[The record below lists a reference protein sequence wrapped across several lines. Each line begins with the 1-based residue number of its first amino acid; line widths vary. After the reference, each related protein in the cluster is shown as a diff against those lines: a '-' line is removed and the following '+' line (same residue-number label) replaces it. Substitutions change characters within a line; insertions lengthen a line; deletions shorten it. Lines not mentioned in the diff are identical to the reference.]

1 MSIGF
6 ILSLFIFLAFL
17 RKDLYISI
25 KILILISMSDKK
37 VLLSVYISNAFEFF
51 DYTLFAS
58 LSVLIQNEFFPET
71 LSTSS
76 TIMTFCLSLIFRPLG
91 SLLFGYIGDKISR
104 TLSLKLSVFLMSC
117 ASLIPTIS
125 PTFSD
130 VGIFATVLIIT
141 SRILQG
147 ISAGGEY
154 NAAAIFA
161 IENTKFSKHIIS
173 GFLTSSAI
181 MGLVI
186 AIIVSNILT
195 LPCMPTNIWKIGFLF
210 GSSFGFVSLFLRR
223 NMKNKKPHN
232 QNTSTQK
239 QLVKPFF
246 IIFLISGQ
254 TGAVSYFTFVGL
266 KLFLISY
273 SIVLTSLDVLSC
285 LLIASFTCIITGF
298 ASAKIEKYS
307 YQILG
312 LILTGFIFPCAIY
325 LTIIDIINSNILMV
339 VSGLCLGIHGSQQH
353 ALFQDII
360 TQQSIRQRLISLSF
374 SLGTGIITTIILLLF
389 SNNNKI
395 NLLSFFIVSILGLSL
410 LLKREK
416 TNENIVHY

>member
-1 MSIGF
+1 
-6 ILSLFIFLAFL
+6 
-17 RKDLYISI
+17 
-25 KILILISMSDKK
+25 MSDKK

-58 LSVLIQNEFFPET
+58 LSILIQNEFFPET

-76 TIMTFCLSLIFRPLG
+76 TIMTFCLSLVFRPLG

-117 ASLIPTIS
+117 ASLIPTVS
-125 PTFSD
+125 PTFSE
-130 VGIFATVLIIT
+130 VGIFATVLIIS

-161 IENTKFSKHIIS
+161 IENTKISKHIVS
-173 GFLTSSAI
+173 GLLTSSAI
-181 MGLVI
+181 MGLVL

-195 LPCMPTNIWKIGFLF
+195 LPCMPKNIWKIGFLF
-210 GSSFGFVSLFLRR
+210 GSFFGFISLFLRR
-223 NMKNKKPHN
+223 NMKTKK
-232 QNTSTQK
+232 QMQKNTTQQK
-239 QLVKPFF
+239 KITKPFL

-266 KLFLISY
+266 KLFLTAYNIT
-273 SIVLTSLDVLSC
+273 LTKMDILAC
-285 LLIASFTCIITGF
+285 LLIASISCIITGI
-298 ASAKIEKYS
+298 ASAKIKTYFF
-307 YQILG
+307 QIFG
-312 LILTGFIFPCAIY
+312 LFLTGFIFPLSIY
-325 LTIIDIINSNILMV
+325 LTASSIINPTTLMV
-339 VSGLCLGIHGSQQH
+339 ISGICLGIHGSQQH

-389 SNNNKI
+389 SSNNMG
-395 NLLSFFIVSILGLSL
+395 NLMSFSIVSILGLSL

-416 TNENIVHY
+416 ANETIVHY